1 MAKKISIQ
9 PKKIIKMARRQ
20 QQRSRVQRETGP
32 KFEIPAGRYVEG
44 IGRRKVATA
53 RVRIYEQKDKVNRE
67 AKEGALGYGQFI
79 VNDQLAKDYFK
90 TIPQAVKVFTL
101 PFELTGTQGKFA
113 VTVQVNGS
121 GIKAQLGAVVHGLS
135 RALVDFDESFKALL
149 KVESLLTRDSRMK
162 ESRKPGRGGK
172 ARRKRQSPRR

>member
-1 MAKKISIQ
+1 MAKKISDQ
-9 PKKIIKMARRQ
+9 PQKIIRLARRQ
-20 QQRSRVQRETGP
+20 KQRSQVQQEAGP
-32 KFEIPAGRYVEG
+32 KFETPAGRYVEG

-53 RVRIYEQKDKVNRE
+53 RVRIYEQKD
-67 AKEGALGYGQFI
+67 GQFI

-90 TIPQAVKVFTL
+90 TISLAVKIFTL

-113 VTVQVNGS
+113 VTVKVNGS

-135 RALVDFDESFKALL
+135 RALIEFDESFKSLL
-149 KVESLLTRDSRMK
+149 KEESLLTRDSRMK

-172 ARRKRQSPRR
+172 ARRKRQSPKR